1 MTAVVVLPGLDGT
14 GALLE
19 GFCSALEALGVP
31 ASAVTY
37 PRDRPLGYSELD
49 PFARAQFPSAPFI
62 LLGESFSGPLAIRI
76 AADPPPGL
84 VGLVLSTTFARAP
97 VGGLSAL
104 APLVR
109 FAPATPPMSLLSWS
123 LLGQWA
129 TPQLQAQ
136 LGAALRSVSPV
147 ALRARAEAALR
158 IDVSNLL
165 RAVAVPVL
173 QLRATRDRL
182 LARSASAQLSAGL
195 PHCQT
200 VRLPGPHLL
209 LQTATQPAAQAVAAF
224 ALGLGPNNSSKP
236 TPLRGAA

>member
-14 GALLE
+14 AALLE

-37 PRDRPLGYSELD
+37 PRDQPLGYDELE
-49 PFARAQFPSAPFI
+49 PLARAQLPSAPFV

-84 VGLVLSTTFARAP
+84 AGLVLSTTFARAP
-97 VGGLSAL
+97 VGGLSGL

-109 FAPATPPMSLLSWS
+109 FAPARPPMPLLCWS
-123 LLGQWA
+123 LLGPWA
-129 TPQLQAQ
+129 TPQRQAE
-136 LGAALRSVSPV
+136 LNAALRWVSPA
-147 ALRARAEAALR
+147 ALRARAAAALR
-158 IDVSNLL
+158 VDVSSLL
-165 RAVAVPVL
+165 GSVAVPVL
-173 QLRATRDRL
+173 QLVASHDRL
-182 LARSASAQLSAGL
+182 LANSAPAHLVAGL
-195 PHCQT
+195 PRCQT

-209 LQTATQPAAQAVAAF
+209 LQTATQPAAQVVAAF